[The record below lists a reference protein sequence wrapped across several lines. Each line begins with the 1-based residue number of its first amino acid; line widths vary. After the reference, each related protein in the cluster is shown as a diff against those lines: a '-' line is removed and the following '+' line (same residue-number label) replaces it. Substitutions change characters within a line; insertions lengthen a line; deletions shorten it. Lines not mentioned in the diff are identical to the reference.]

1 VVLASQ
7 TPDALLAGTA
17 GLVRNADL
25 PCQLQQ
31 ILVDA
36 AMAAYFGDR

>member
-7 TPDALLAGTA
+7 TPDALLAGPA

-25 PCQLQQ
+25 PRQLQQ

-36 AMAAYFGDR
+36 AMAAYLNDR